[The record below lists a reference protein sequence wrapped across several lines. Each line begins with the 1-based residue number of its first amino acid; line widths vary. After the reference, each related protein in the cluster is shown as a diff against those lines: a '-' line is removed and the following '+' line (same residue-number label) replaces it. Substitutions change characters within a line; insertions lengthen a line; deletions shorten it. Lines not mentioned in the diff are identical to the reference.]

1 MVNLQNICLSYN
13 ENLILNNINFSINH
27 GEVVAL
33 IGENGVGKTTLLK
46 VITGEIPPD
55 SGTVHLHNETVGY
68 VPQSISAEGTVRQF
82 FDASFEPWRIE
93 MALEQVEL
101 GDISRNTNVNDLSGG
116 QKARLVLAKVLA
128 NEFTP
133 TILLFDEPTN
143 NLDQAG
149 LDWLGNY
156 IRQFRGGVLI
166 VSHDRAFI
174 NRVATKVVELSPAGL
189 KQYGGNYDFY
199 KTQKA
204 TEQESQLAEYEKY
217 LNEKNRLLK
226 LRAARDD
233 RVQQVSSQRYNKL
246 KDENRMTFRTKKSAT
261 QKNTGKQLKALDTRI
276 AHLEKPERLK
286 VTKHYKASINGHI
299 DGHKLLLQF
308 TGVSKSYKKPILN
321 SLDLEI
327 RGSERVSVEG
337 KNGSGK
343 TTLLKLAANLI
354 LPDDGEVNRGENIKI
369 GYFSQDVDELDHEL
383 TGFDNLAQTGTETT
397 LIYTKARSL
406 GLTESDIKK
415 KVAELS
421 RGQQAK
427 LSFIKLL
434 LNNNHLLIL
443 DEPTNHLDIPTREN
457 IESALQQYEGAI
469 IVASHDRYFL
479 DAIKI
484 RRSVKL

>member
-55 SGTVHLHNETVGY
+55 SGKVHLHNETVGY

-156 IRQFRGGVLI
+156 IRQFRSGVLI

-174 NRVATKVVELSPAGL
+174 NQVATKVVELSPAGL

-204 TEQESQLAEYEKY
+204 TEQKSQLAEYEKY
-217 LNEKNRLLK
+217 LDEKNRLLK

-276 AHLEKPERLK
+276 AHLERPERLK

-299 DGHKLLLQF
+299 AGHKLLLQF

-327 RGSERVSVEG
+327 RGSERVSIEG

-369 GYFSQDVDELDHEL
+369 GYFSQDIDELDHEL

-434 LNNNHLLIL
+434 LNNNHILIL

-457 IESALQQYEGAI
+457 IESALQQYKGAI
-469 IVASHDRYFL
+469 IVTSHDRYFL